1 MPRRKKARPRSNDTP
16 LGILVDDHQA
26 QTQMGINIHLLGTG
40 SYGLDDEAP
49 VHVADSMLS
58 LRGTCIHPEDRAG
71 ERFDVTLFASFP
83 RDHEWSLRI
92 KDLHASD
99 ANGAPRYAKRR
110 GRLEPVRAEP
120 PPVARLR
127 KTRGQSAWEINMRT
141 EPQMITHG
149 LLILATGKPVYLTI
163 DERRVNRQREVRSLG
178 LQTTDP
184 AEE

>member
-1 MPRRKKARPRSNDTP
+1 MPRRTKAGPRPIDTT

-26 QTQMGINIHLLGTG
+26 QTQMGINIHLLGTV
-40 SYGLDDEAP
+40 SHGLDDEAP
-49 VHVADSMLS
+49 IHVTDSMLS
-58 LRGTCIHPEDRAG
+58 LRGTCIHPESRAG
-71 ERFDVTLFASFP
+71 ERFDVSLFASIP
-83 RDHEWSLRI
+83 RNHEWILRI
-92 KDLHASD
+92 KDLRASD
-99 ANGAPRYAKRR
+99 ANGAPRYTKRR
-110 GRLEPVRAEP
+110 GGREPVYAEP

-127 KTRGQSAWEINMRT
+127 KIRGQSAWEIYMLA

-163 DERRVNRQREVRSLG
+163 HERRVNRRREVRSLG

>member
-1 MPRRKKARPRSNDTP
+1 MPRRKKAGLRPIDTT
-16 LGILVDDHQA
+16 LGILIDDHQA

-40 SYGLDDEAP
+40 SYGLDEEAP
-49 VHVADSMLS
+49 VHVAESMLS
-58 LRGTCIHPEDRAG
+58 LHGTCIHPEDRAG
-71 ERFDVTLFASFP
+71 DRFDVSLFASIP
-83 RDHEWSLRI
+83 RDHEWTPRI

-110 GRLEPVRAEP
+110 GVREPVYAEP
-120 PPVARLR
+120 PPVALLR
-127 KTRGQSAWEINMRT
+127 KTRGHRAWVICMRA

-149 LLILATGKPVYLTI
+149 LLILATGKPVYLSI
-163 DERRVNRQREVRSLG
+163 DERRVNRQREVRRLG